1 MARAPHLGD
10 DGLIPSRSAARGG
23 LIRVWVTRT
32 FSGRAIV
39 GGAALKAV
47 AWLLRLG
54 TGPAAFID
62 LLDTLG
68 DIAVVAGAV
77 VVGFRLFVDLKQ
89 RLLWRVRRKLTVSYI
104 FIGFVPALLII
115 VFFLVSGLLLFFN
128 FASYMTRSRFDAAVD
143 QARFVA
149 ESAAFGVQRN
159 PAQAAEVLMAR
170 QTVAAPRYPGTSIA
184 LVPGR
189 RGCGTDTRL
198 AAGVVSAGPW
208 AHVSAPRV
216 LPDWIACSG
225 QAGLIAYQKDG
236 QTRVAARATVWPD
249 GGTHAVIV
257 DIPLDEAFARELRE
271 KVGVTLGEIQPYER
285 TDADAGNRGVDG
297 RSPQTVA
304 VAPASLDLSNDSGT
318 LPWWTSVDFV
328 DWETGGTSSFLVNF
342 FMSLGDIYQRISI
355 TTASQDGD
363 QEIGEGFLIVLAVI
377 GVLFLV
383 IQVVAFSMGLALA
396 RSITGSVHE
405 LFAGTERVRR
415 GDFTGRIA
423 IKSRDQL
430 GELAESFNSMT
441 GSIEDLLHQK
451 AEKER
456 LEQELR
462 IARSIQMSLLPQ
474 GPMTLPGVS
483 LTAHCEP
490 AREVGGDYYDFLP
503 IDEDTIGILIA
514 DVSGK
519 GTSAALYMAELK
531 GVVLSLSQ
539 RHTSP
544 RDMLIETDRILS
556 RHLDSRSFI
565 TVSYLVVDR
574 RAATLR
580 YARAGHCPLIYV
592 PGPYAASRTPRLL
605 TPDGMVLGLQLDEG
619 RTFSRLL
626 EEVTLPLG
634 RGDVFLLYTDGIS
647 EAMNDS
653 GECFGDVRLAEL
665 VGQHADLPSDELRE
679 RILRDVG
686 TFAGSAAQQDDMT
699 MVLLRVEDIGV
710 MEKELTA

>member
-1 MARAPHLGD
+1 
-10 DGLIPSRSAARGG
+10 
-23 LIRVWVTRT
+23 VTRT

-47 AWLLRLG
+47 AWLLRLL
-54 TGPAAFID
+54 TGPESLVE
-62 LLDTLG
+62 LLDTFG
-68 DIAVVAGAV
+68 DVAVVAGAV

-128 FASYMTRSRFDAAVD
+128 FASYMTRSGFDAAVD

-189 RGCGTDTRL
+189 RGCGTDTRF

-216 LPDWIACSG
+216 LPDWLGCSG
-225 QAGLIAYQKDG
+225 QAGLIAYQKGG
-236 QTRVAARATVWPD
+236 QMRVAARATVWPD
-249 GGTHAVIV
+249 GGSHAVIV
-257 DIPLDEAFARELRE
+257 DIPLEDAFARELRE
-271 KVGVTLGEIQPYER
+271 KVGVTLGEILPDER
-285 TDADAGNRGVDG
+285 TDGDAANRGVDG
-297 RSPQTVA
+297 RSPQTIA
-304 VAPASLDLSNDSGT
+304 VAPGNVDFSSDSGT

-328 DWETGGTSSFLVNF
+328 DWETGGTSSLVVSF
-342 FMSLGDIYQRISI
+342 FMSLRDTYQRISI
-355 TTASQDGD
+355 TTSQDGD
-363 QEIGEGFLIVLAVI
+363 QGIMEGFLIVLAVI

-430 GELAESFNSMT
+430 GELSESFNSMT

-592 PGPYAASRTPRLL
+592 PGPYAPSRTPRLL
-605 TPDGMVLGLQLDEG
+605 APDGMVLGLQLDEG

-626 EEVTLPLG
+626 EEVTLPIG
-634 RGDVFLLYTDGIS
+634 PGDVFLLYTDGIS
-647 EAMNDS
+647 EAMNDT